1 MCVFVVSGG
10 GGEFVVIL
18 HSFVGIVMIAFKSE
32 SGYLP
37 SSLPPYAFHTHSQF
51 LIKIQNE
58 TDTHTEREKEEKNL
72 AINLKTCLKC
82 FIDNE
87 FQRVRCI

>member
-32 SGYLP
+32 SGCSP
-37 SSLPPYAFHTHSQF
+37 SLPPYAFHTHSQF

-58 TDTHTEREKEEKNL
+58 TDTHTERERRKKPGH
-72 AINLKTCLKC
+72 
-82 FIDNE
+82 
-87 FQRVRCI
+87 